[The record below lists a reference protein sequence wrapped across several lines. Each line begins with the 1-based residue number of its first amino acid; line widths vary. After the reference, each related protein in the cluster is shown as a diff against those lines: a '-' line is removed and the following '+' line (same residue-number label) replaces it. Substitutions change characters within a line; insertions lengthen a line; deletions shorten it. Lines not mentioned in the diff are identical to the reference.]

1 MFEINFKLC
10 ILLFSMI
17 FFVNA
22 VDKIL
27 PIVINTWSF
36 TNATAEA
43 WNVLQKGGS
52 AEDSLVVGCST
63 CEEMQCDGSVGFGSN
78 PDESGETTL
87 DAMIMDGATFAVG
100 AVGDLRRVKNAIG
113 VARAVMRYSD
123 HTLLAGES
131 ATKFAVEMGFKEES
145 LSTNNSET
153 MYKNWIKAN
162 CQPNYRQNV
171 KPDPH
176 TSCGPYSP
184 LPSINQMS
192 SATGHQHYHRKQHKE
207 INRQNHDTIGMIVID
222 DEGHVWA
229 GTSTNGANH
238 KIPGR
243 IGDSPIMGAGSYAS
257 NQGGGAAATGDGD
270 VMMRFLPSFRAVLE
284 MSQGVYPT
292 QATKLALDPIIQF
305 YPHFSGALIAVN
317 LTGHY
322 GASCHG
328 FSSFEFS
335 VASPQYENVQVI
347 NVPCSS

>member
-1 MFEINFKLC
+1 MF
-10 ILLFSMI
+10 LLGLI
-17 FFVNA
+17 YLVHVKATN
-22 VDKIL
+22 DTLL
-27 PIVINTWSF
+27 PVVINTWPF
-36 TNATAEA
+36 TSATASA
-43 WNVLQKGGS
+43 WQVLQKGGS

-63 CEEMQCDGSVGFGSN
+63 CELLQCDGSVGFGSN
-78 PDESGETTL
+78 PDEIGETTL

-113 VARAVMRYSD
+113 VARAVMKYSD

-145 LSTNNSET
+145 LSTNKSQAMFNAWLKS
-153 MYKNWIKAN
+153 N

-171 KPDPH
+171 IPDPK

-184 LPSINQMS
+184 QPSMLNKHKHQM
-192 SATGHQHYHRKQHKE
+192 YHRKQHQE

-222 DEGHVWA
+222 EKGQVWS

-257 NQGGGAAATGDGD
+257 NWAGAAAATGDGD
-270 VMMRFLPSFRAVLE
+270 VMMRFLPSFRAVFE
-284 MSQGVYPT
+284 MERGVSPAEAA
-292 QATKLALDPIIQF
+292 QLALDPIRKF
-305 YPHFSGALIAVN
+305 YPQFSGALVAVN

-328 FSSFEFS
+328 FSSFSFS
-335 VASPQYENVQVI
+335 VASPQFPNVQVI
-347 NVPCSS
+347 SVPCSS